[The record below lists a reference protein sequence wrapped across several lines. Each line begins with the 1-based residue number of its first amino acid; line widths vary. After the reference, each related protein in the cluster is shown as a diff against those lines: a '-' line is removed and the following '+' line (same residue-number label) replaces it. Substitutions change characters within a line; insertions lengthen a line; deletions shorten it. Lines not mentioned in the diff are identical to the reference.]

1 MDQDTDLITD
11 EVRSNWVRLRTLT
24 ALRWIAI
31 AGQLAS
37 IVVASSGFD
46 IEINL
51 GGFALVIGAS
61 VVLNIIS
68 SAIYPENTRLSE
80 RGATFMLLFD
90 ISQLS
95 ALLFFSGGLHNPF
108 ALLILAPVSIAS
120 SALRPSSAI
129 MIGAATIALISLVAM
144 FHLPLVTHAGEEIVM
159 PQMILFGNWAAIVI
173 GVVFIGVF
181 SWRVTSEI
189 HTMSEA
195 LLATQQAL
203 SREQK
208 LTDLGGVVA
217 AAAHELGTPLATIKL
232 VSSEMVDELSDAP
245 ELREDAEL
253 IRDQANRCRD
263 ILQSMG
269 RAGKDDLHLR
279 TAPLQAVIEEA
290 AEPHMARGKTVL
302 IDMLNNGQGDG
313 RGDGQPH
320 VYRHPEVIH
329 GLRNLVQN
337 AVDFAETT
345 VWVDVWWDAASV
357 SLRIIDDGAG
367 FPPSVIGRI
376 GDPFVR
382 RRRADT
388 DASRRPGYKGMGL
401 GLFIAKTL
409 LERTGAE
416 ISFANGSDRFDLHL
430 HAGRRSG
437 AIVEVLWPREKICI
451 SKEEQ
456 NRALGENRQFN
467 L

>member
-1 MDQDTDLITD
+1 MRGTCGD
-11 EVRSNWVRLRTLT
+11 R
-24 ALRWIAI
+24 
-31 AGQLAS
+31 
-37 IVVASSGFD
+37 
-46 IEINL
+46 
-51 GGFALVIGAS
+51 IGYE
-61 VVLNIIS
+61 L
-68 SAIYPENTRLSE
+68 P
-80 RGATFMLLFD
+80 GLF
-90 ISQLS
+90 
-95 ALLFFSGGLHNPF
+95 
-108 ALLILAPVSIAS
+108 
-120 SALRPSSAI
+120 
-129 MIGAATIALISLVAM
+129 
-144 FHLPLVTHAGEEIVM
+144 
-159 PQMILFGNWAAIVI
+159 
-173 GVVFIGVF
+173 
-181 SWRVTSEI
+181 
-189 HTMSEA
+189 
-195 LLATQQAL
+195 
-203 SREQK
+203 
-208 LTDLGGVVA
+208 
-217 AAAHELGTPLATIKL
+217 
-232 VSSEMVDELSDAP
+232 
-245 ELREDAEL
+245 

-388 DASRRPGYKGMGL
+388 DASRRPGYKGMVL